1 MIKQS
6 SRLHRLI
13 ITVFLLGSLA
23 LAGGCS
29 KMDVHHYDGRT
40 PRFDIIDYFS
50 GQTRGWGIV
59 QDRFGNLKR
68 QFVVDIAGHL
78 DGDGNLVLEEDF
90 SWDDGEL
97 SRRVWTI
104 SRIEEGALRGRADD
118 VVGEASGET
127 AGNVLN
133 WQYKLELVIDG
144 STWVVAL
151 DDWMFLQPD
160 NILLNRA
167 EMSKFGIRVGDVTI
181 AFQKQPNPGGN

>member
-1 MIKQS
+1 MEKRL
-6 SRLHRLI
+6 SRRYRPLI
-13 ITVFLLGSLA
+13 MAFLLGSLA
-23 LAGGCS
+23 LAAGCS
-29 KMDVHHYDGRT
+29 KMDVRNYDGRT
-40 PRFDIIDYFS
+40 PQLDIMDYFH

-68 QFVVDIAGHL
+68 QFVVDIDGRL
-78 DGDGNLVLEEDF
+78 DKEGNLVLAEDF

-104 SRIEEGALRGRADD
+104 SRTEAGSLRGRADD
-118 VVGEASGET
+118 VIGEASGGA

-133 WQYKLELVIDG
+133 WKYKLELVIDG
-144 STWVVAL
+144 SSWVVSF

-160 NILLNRA
+160 GILLNRA

-181 AFQKQPNPGGN
+181 AFQKQPTPGGN